1 MGHIR
6 THRPMMNRAHSK
18 LKSDWK
24 LPGIFAALGEWMNAV
39 ARRLNRVVV
48 YGGQGKW
55 TDDGLQLFV
64 SGSISENVYIGGVKY
79 TATGTR
85 DRYLWVYMDDPRAE
99 WKSTTVSPMP
109 PGVEIY
115 DTHENA
121 VHIPRFG

>member
-1 MGHIR
+1 M
-6 THRPMMNRAHSK
+6 AKVS
-18 LKSDWK
+18 LKTT
-24 LPGIFAALGEWMNAV
+24 AASNIDLGSLIVDIEVNE
-39 ARRLNRVVV
+39 V
-48 YGGQGKW
+48 YI
-55 TDDGLQLFV
+55 V
-64 SGSISENVYIGGVKY
+64 SVSISENVYIGGVKY

-85 DRYLWVYMDDPRAE
+85 DRYLWVYIDDPRAE